1 MTSPRAIDVLV
12 VGLGPAGAC
21 AAAEAAHSGLSVVAI
36 ERKASAGKPVQCAE
50 FVPSPMGIEVDN
62 LAANSLQPI
71 TSMVTFV
78 EQNPGETVEQFP
90 GLMIDRERF
99 DAQLADAACEAG
111 AGCVF
116 GTNVQALNSDGSA
129 QLSDGQL
136 IKPKIIIGADG
147 PRSEVGAAIGQV
159 NSEIAE
165 TRQITVPLLEPLA
178 STDIFLSAAFPGGYG
193 WLFPKGNQ
201 ANLGLGLK
209 PEIKHSLKPLLAELH
224 LSLIEAGRVGDDVSA
239 YTGGAIP
246 VGGMLKPYGRRGD
259 VPVLLAG
266 DAAGLT
272 NPVTGAGINAAVL
285 SGRRAGQCAAN
296 VLGGDAGAQKDY
308 QEELEDLL
316 KPSLDR
322 ALRRRQALL
331 AQYADGEPSAQD
343 LKAGWIAYPEYWAA

>member
-1 MTSPRAIDVLV
+1 MTVERSIDVLV
-12 VGLGPAGAC
+12 AGLGPAGAC
-21 AAAEAAHSGLSVVAI
+21 AAVEAAKAGLSVLAI

-78 EQNPGETVEQFP
+78 EEEPGDTVEQFP

-99 DAQLADAACEAG
+99 DAQLAAAADEAG
-111 AGCVF
+111 ATCQFAVKVQQIGRDGRVHLSTG
-116 GTNVQALNSDGSA
+116 GTV
-129 QLSDGQL
+129 
-136 IKPKIIIGADG
+136 KPKLLIGADG
-147 PRSEVGAAIGQV
+147 PRSLVGAAIGQI
-159 NSEIAE
+159 NSQIAE
-165 TRQITVPLLEPLA
+165 TRQITVPLYEDLP

-201 ANLGLGLK
+201 ANLGLGLR
-209 PEIKHSLKPLLAELH
+209 PDIKDQLKPLLAELH
-224 LSLIEAGRVGDDVSA
+224 QTLQEAGRVGA
-239 YTGGAIP
+239 TITAHTGGAIP
-246 VGGMLKPYGRRGD
+246 VGDMLKPYGQIAD

-285 SGRRAGQCAAN
+285 SGRLAGQSAAAL
-296 VLGGDAGAQKDY
+296 LGGDNGATQDY
-308 QEELEDLL
+308 AEELEDLL

-331 AQYADGEPSAQD
+331 DHYTNGRPTAEN
-343 LKAGWIAYPEYWAA
+343 LRAGWIAYPDYWAA

>member
-1 MTSPRAIDVLV
+1 MTVERSIDVLV
-12 VGLGPAGAC
+12 AGLGPAGAC
-21 AAAEAAHSGLSVVAI
+21 AAVEAAKAGLSVLAI

-71 TSMVTFV
+71 TSMVTYV
-78 EQNPGETVEQFP
+78 EEEPGDTVEQFP

-99 DAQLADAACEAG
+99 DAQLAAAADEAG
-111 AGCVF
+111 ATCQFAVK
-116 GTNVQALNSDGSA
+116 VQQVGSDGRVH
-129 QLSDGQL
+129 LSTGGTV
-136 IKPKIIIGADG
+136 KPKLLIGADG
-147 PRSEVGAAIGQV
+147 PRSLVGAAIGQI
-159 NSEIAE
+159 NSQIAE
-165 TRQITVPLLEPLA
+165 TRQITVPLYEDLP

-201 ANLGLGLK
+201 ANLGLGLR
-209 PEIKHSLKPLLAELH
+209 PDIKDQLKPLLAELH
-224 LSLIEAGRVGDDVSA
+224 QTLQEAGRVGA
-239 YTGGAIP
+239 TITAHTGGAIP
-246 VGGMLKPYGRRGD
+246 VGGMLKPYGQIAD

-285 SGRRAGQCAAN
+285 SGRLAGQSAAAL
-296 VLGGDAGAQKDY
+296 LGGDNGATQDY
-308 QEELEDLL
+308 AEELEDLL

-331 AQYADGEPSAQD
+331 DHYTNGRPTAEN
-343 LKAGWIAYPEYWAA
+343 LRAGWIAYPDYWAA

>member
-1 MTSPRAIDVLV
+1 MTVGRSTDVLV

-21 AAAEAAHSGLSVVAI
+21 AAEEAAKAGLSVLAI

-78 EQNPGETVEQFP
+78 EEEPGETVEQFP

-99 DAQLADAACEAG
+99 DAQLAAAAAG
-111 AGCVF
+111 AGTECQFAVK
-116 GTNVQALNSDGSA
+116 VQRIDDDGSI
-129 QLSDGQL
+129 QLSTGEMV
-136 IKPKIIIGADG
+136 KPKLMIGADG
-147 PRSEVGAAIGQV
+147 PRSLVGAAIGRV
-159 NSEIAE
+159 NRHIAE
-165 TRQITVPLLEPLA
+165 TRQITVPLHEELP

-201 ANLGLGLK
+201 ANLGLGLRPSLK
-209 PEIKHSLKPLLAELH
+209 DQLKPLLAELH
-224 LSLIEAGRVGDDVSA
+224 QTLQDAGRVGA
-239 YTGGAIP
+239 TITAHTGGAIP
-246 VGGMLKPYGRRGD
+246 VGGMLKPHGRIAR

-285 SGRRAGQCAAN
+285 SGRLAGQSAAAL
-296 VLGGDAGAQKDY
+296 LGGDETAQDDY
-308 QEELEDLL
+308 AEELADLL

-322 ALRRRQALL
+322 ALRRRQTLL
-331 AQYADGEPSAQD
+331 DHYITGRPSAD
-343 LKAGWIAYPEYWAA
+343 TLRASWIAYPDYWAA

>member
-1 MTSPRAIDVLV
+1 MTSPVAIDVLV

-21 AAAEAAHSGLSVVAI
+21 AAAEAAGAGLAVLAV
-36 ERKASAGKPVQCAE
+36 ERKVSAGKPVQCAE

-78 EQNPGETVEQFP
+78 EQGPGETVEQFP

-99 DAQLADAACEAG
+99 DAQLAEAAAQAG
-111 AGCVF
+111 ADCVF
-116 GTNVQALNSDGSA
+116 GTNVQGFSRDGSA
-129 QLSDGQL
+129 QLSDGRVVA
-136 IKPKIIIGADG
+136 PTIIIGADG
-147 PRSEVGAAIGQV
+147 PRSQVGEAIGQV
-159 NSEIAE
+159 NTEIAE
-165 TRQITVPLLEPLA
+165 TRQITVPLLEQLA

-209 PEIKHSLKPLLAELH
+209 PEIKHKLKPLLADLH
-224 LSLIEAGRVGDDVSA
+224 QHLMDEGRVGGPISA
-239 YTGGAIP
+239 HTGGAIP
-246 VGGMLKPYGRRGD
+246 VGGMLKPYGRCGD
-259 VPVLLAG
+259 VPVFLAG

-285 SGRRAGQCAAN
+285 SGRRAGQCAAS
-296 VLGGDAGAQKDY
+296 LIGGDAEAQQDY
-308 QEELEDLL
+308 AEELEDLL

-331 AQYADGEPSAQD
+331 AQYDGGGPSASD
-343 LKAGWIAYPEYWAA
+343 LRASWIAYSEYWAA